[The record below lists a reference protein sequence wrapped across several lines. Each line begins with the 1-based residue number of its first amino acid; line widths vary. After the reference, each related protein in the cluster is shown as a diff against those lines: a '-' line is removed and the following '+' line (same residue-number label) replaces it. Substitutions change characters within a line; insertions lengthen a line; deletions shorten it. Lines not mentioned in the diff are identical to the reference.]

1 LVNGFNYIYPSADL
15 GFPGGKA
22 KSTYDREGHTGVTI
36 VQFVKTESG
45 LKEAERLVNYFT
57 TQNHDRKGWAHAQ
70 ATRSSGD
77 DDRNPLLVKMDD
89 RTGEKKRI
97 FYGYMATLSD
107 VDEVDADTK
116 KHFSL
121 KSRREFDLSD

>member
-1 LVNGFNYIYPSADL
+1 
-15 GFPGGKA
+15 
-22 KSTYDREGHTGVTI
+22 
-36 VQFVKTESG
+36 
-45 LKEAERLVNYFT
+45 
-57 TQNHDRKGWAHAQ
+57 
-70 ATRSSGD
+70 
-77 DDRNPLLVKMDD
+77 MDD